1 MKAKNLAIMLTDIK
15 GFTDKT
21 SRKSRDQIK
30 EMLNKHNDLVLPVI
44 EKFHGKVI
52 KTIGDAFL
60 VTFESS
66 TDAVLCGVS
75 IQEVLLAFNK
85 DKAHDDRIDI
95 RIAIN
100 AGEVSINE
108 TGDIFGEAVNITS
121 RIEGIAE
128 AGEVFFTESV
138 YLSMNRNEVP
148 SSEIGYRQFKGIPDK
163 IKVYKVLHEDPV
175 TAENPAEAA
184 AAAQEPQAEKPAAD
198 PGSTG
203 ARPEGTAEAEALD
216 GLNKM
221 GKMGGLA
228 GMITGLLGKMGIND
242 IDIDEDN
249 GKGRQKVKIQNGEI
263 HVVDKNQEIRIGKDG
278 IRIRKTKPDGE
289 PPKA

>member
-21 SRKSRDQIK
+21 SRKSREQIK
-30 EMLNKHNDLVLPVI
+30 QMLGSHNDLVLPVI
-44 EKFHGKVI
+44 EKFHGKLI

-75 IQEVLLAFNK
+75 IQEVLAAFNK
-85 DKAHDDRIDI
+85 GKSPDDRIDI

-100 AGEVSINE
+100 AGEVSIDAS
-108 TGDIFGEAVNITS
+108 GDIFGEAVNITS

-128 AGEVFFTESV
+128 AGEVFFTEAV

-163 IKVYKVLHEDPV
+163 IKVYKVLQEDPV
-175 TAENPAEAA
+175 TDENPAGESFFKEAPEKDR
-184 AAAQEPQAEKPAAD
+184 EPAGDTPRERTDWQTFTKGP
-198 PGSTG
+198 
-203 ARPEGTAEAEALD
+203 
-216 GLNKM
+216 
-221 GKMGGLA
+221 GGLA
-228 GMITGLLGKMGIND
+228 GMITGMLGKFGMNN
-242 IDIDEDN
+242 IDIEED
-249 GKGRQKVKIQNGEI
+249 GKSGAKKVKITDGEI
-263 HVVDKNQEIRIGKDG
+263 HVVKDGKEIHIGKNG
-278 IRIRKTKPDGE
+278 IKIRKIKKDDEQSKPQ
-289 PPKA
+289 